1 MRPLARVLAVLVV
14 LTAALLSPVAT
25 STPVQQAQAADA
37 RQFDP
42 GNIIS
47 DAVFFDGRAMD
58 AAAIQS
64 FLVGRSPSSCAAAA
78 TDGSPCLEDYRMDT
92 ASQAADNLC
101 AGYQGAARES
111 AAQII
116 AKVGASCRINP
127 RVILV
132 LLQKEMGF
140 ITSSN
145 PTAKMYDRAAGYYCP
160 DIGTGWCHPDYAGLQ
175 KQLYNSA
182 RQYQRY
188 ATYPASYSYRAGRD
202 NVIQWDVPRT
212 CGTSVVRI
220 QNQATAGL
228 YNYTPYRPNQAALNA
243 GYGTGDSCSAYG
255 NRNFWLYYT
264 DWFGSTQSATGGA
277 VVARAAAADIRGLIG
292 SATGNVSCG
301 LQEGGCFQPFER
313 GAIYWSPSSGAQVVR
328 GPIHER
334 WAGLGWETG
343 RLGYPTGEQNCGLR
357 DGGCFQD
364 FQHGAMYWTLGTGA
378 QPVLGSIQKK
388 WAATGWE
395 TGYLGYPTAAEKCG
409 LTDKGCYQQF
419 QGGRIYWSSA
429 SGAHIMVSGPIW
441 NAWKAGGYENSAL
454 GYPTG
459 EQVCGLR
466 DGGCFQDFQNGAM
479 YWSPT
484 TGARPVL
491 GAIRDKWAGTT
502 WETGYLGYP
511 TAAQK
516 CGLTGEGCY
525 QQYQGGRIYVSPTSK
540 ASIMVTGPVWSAWKA
555 QGYETGPLG
564 YPTGEQ
570 VCGLRD
576 GGCRQDFQ
584 NGAIVWSPATGAQT
598 VLGAIRDKWAAT
610 TWETGLLG
618 YPTAAQKCGLTG
630 KGCFQQFQGGRIYA
644 SPSSGAHIMVDGA
657 VWNFWKAGGY
667 ENSALGY
674 PTGDQKCGLA
684 DSGCS
689 QTFQNGTVY
698 VSASHPA
705 RIVHGSVLDHY
716 VAAGAQAGALGYPV
730 GNTVCGLIDSGCY
743 QNFER
748 GSIYTSKSAGTHTV
762 LDGPVRKAWDAQRWE
777 TGPLGYPVREYVCG
791 LTRGGCGQLF
801 QGGGVYATPATGTR
815 SVWGAIYHAWNAQGR
830 ERGQLGYP
838 TSGEKCGLSGSRCR
852 QYFEGGTIVF
862 SPVTGTHVVRGAIGE
877 LWLVEPAVQGY
888 PTSGE
893 TCGLVRSGCF
903 QVFQKGHV
911 YWSPTTGAHMVSG
924 KIFSAWAA
932 QRWETGTLGY
942 PTGPAVTTASTITQP
957 FQGGTLVQNRSTGKV
972 TRK

>member
-1 MRPLARVLAVLVV
+1 MRPVLRVLAVLVV
-14 LTAALLSPVAT
+14 VGASLLSPVAT
-25 STPVQQAQAADA
+25 STPAQQAQAADA
-37 RQFDP
+37 RQFNP

-58 AAAIQS
+58 APAIQS
-64 FLVGRSPSSCAAAA
+64 FLLSKSPSSCPDPAL
-78 TDGSPCLEDYRMDT
+78 DSSPCLEDFRMDT

-116 AKVGASCRINP
+116 AKVAASCRVNP

-175 KQLYNSA
+175 RQLYNSA

-188 ATYPASYSYRAGRD
+188 AATPTNYSYRAGRD
-202 NVIQWDVPRT
+202 NVIQWSVPT
-212 CGTSVVRI
+212 SCGTSVVRI

-264 DWFGSTQSATGGA
+264 DWFGSTQFATGGA
-277 VVARAAAADIRGLIG
+277 VVARANAADTRGLIG
-292 SATGNVSCG
+292 SATGNVICG
-301 LQEGGCFQPFER
+301 LLEGGCFQPFER
-313 GAIYWSPSSGAQVVR
+313 GAIYWSPSSGAQIIR
-328 GPIHER
+328 GAIHAR
-334 WAGLGWETG
+334 WAGMRWEVG
-343 RLGYPTGEQNCGLR
+343 RLGYPTGEENCFLK

-364 FQHGAMYWTLGTGA
+364 FQHGAMYWSPGTGA
-378 QPVLGSIQKK
+378 HPVLGSIQQK
-388 WAATGWE
+388 WASTKWE
-395 TGYLGYPTAAEKCG
+395 AGYLGYPIAAEKCG
-409 LTDKGCYQQF
+409 LTDEGCSQQF
-419 QGGRIYWSSA
+419 QGGRIYWSPATGS
-429 SGAHIMVSGPIW
+429 HVMVSGSIW
-441 NAWKAGGYENSAL
+441 NAWKARGYERGPL
-454 GYPTG
+454 GFPDG
-459 EQVCGLR
+459 EQICGLK
-466 DGGCFQDFQNGAM
+466 DGGCFQDFANGAM

-491 GAIRDKWAGTT
+491 GAIRVKWAETT
-502 WETGYLGYP
+502 WEAGYLGYP

-516 CGLTGEGCY
+516 CGLAGDGCY
-525 QQYQGGRIYVSPTSK
+525 QQFQGGRIYTSPTSK
-540 ASIMVTGPVWSAWKA
+540 ASVMVTGPVWSAWKA

-564 YPTGEQ
+564 YPTGDQ

-576 GGCRQDFQ
+576 GGCRQDFV
-584 NGAIVWSPATGAQT
+584 NGTLAWSPATGARG

-610 TWETGLLG
+610 AREAGPLG

-630 KGCFQQFQGGRIYA
+630 KGCYQQYQGGRIYVSPATKA
-644 SPSSGAHIMVDGA
+644 SVMVTGPIWDLWA
-657 VWNFWKAGGY
+657 SRGY
-667 ENSALGY
+667 ESSALGY

-689 QTFQNGTVY
+689 QTFEKGTVY

-705 RIVHGSVLDHY
+705 RIVHGATLTEY
-716 VAAGAQAGALGYPV
+716 VAGGAQAGALGYPV
-730 GNTVCGLIDSGCY
+730 SSIVCGLIDSGCY
-743 QNFER
+743 QDFQR
-748 GSIYTSKSAGTHTV
+748 GSIYTSKRAGTHTV
-762 LDGPVRKAWDAQRWE
+762 PDGPVRTVWDAQYWE
-777 TGPLGYPVREYVCG
+777 TGPLGYPIRNHVCG
-791 LTRGGCGQLF
+791 LTRGGCGQVF
-801 QGGGVYATPATGTR
+801 QGGGIYTTPATGTR
-815 SVWGAIYHAWNAQGR
+815 GVWGAIYQAWNAQGR
-830 ERGQLGYP
+830 ETGALGYP
-838 TSGEKCGLSGSRCR
+838 TSGEKCGLSGARCR

-862 SPVTGTHVVRGAIGE
+862 SPTTGTHVVGGAIGR
-877 LWLVEPAVQGY
+877 LWLLEPAVQGF

-893 TCGLVRSGCF
+893 VCGLVRGGCF

-911 YWSPTTGAHMVSG
+911 YWSPATGAHTVSG
-924 KIFSAWAA
+924 KIFSTWAA
-932 QRWETGTLGY
+932 QGWETGSLGY
-942 PTGPAVTTASTITQP
+942 PKAAAVTTSSTITQA

-972 TRK
+972 TRR